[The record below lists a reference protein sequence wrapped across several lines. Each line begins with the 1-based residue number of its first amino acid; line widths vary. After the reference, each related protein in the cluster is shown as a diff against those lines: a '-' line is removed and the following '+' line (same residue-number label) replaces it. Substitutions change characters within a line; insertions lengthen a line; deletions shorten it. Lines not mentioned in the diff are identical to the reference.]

1 MKHAYFSYKN
11 WLIRPKVRNTLRQL
25 AEVDRLDE
33 AELVALSTRRSA
45 AILKHAFDTTSFYR
59 EKYTR
64 AGFTRGDLEQP
75 GILAHLPTVTRDDIR
90 NKFDEMISSDIS
102 SSQVGRSSTGGSTGI
117 PLTVGTD
124 PRLALEV
131 ISWRRLRI
139 WGGKPSDN
147 AGYIY
152 RAIPTGRSA
161 LLKGLYHFPTRRSY
175 LSATEMSDFEMAAF
189 ARRLIST
196 DAKYLVSYVGALKIF
211 AEFVENNRIRIPSLK
226 FIWSTAAPLPR
237 NLRLYLEGVFDV
249 PVYSQYGSCE
259 FYWIASERVDRA
271 GLDVD
276 WDIRHIEILDDD
288 YQPVKDAEFGQL
300 VVTDF
305 INQAFPLIRYEIGDR
320 SRFIPGL
327 GKQGFPV
334 LDYVS
339 GRTSEAIK
347 LKNGMS
353 IAGEF
358 WTTVFDD
365 FADKIKSF
373 SVHQTKD
380 YVITVS
386 FVPTKKWTSSL
397 ENKLLASLAE
407 ITRGTPLVLR
417 HETVDTYDRGKLS
430 FVSSEVGKS
439 LDSNIKCNG

>member
-1 MKHAYFSYKN
+1 MKHIYFSYKN

-25 AEVDRLDE
+25 ADVDRLDA
-33 AELVALSTRRSA
+33 AELSALSTHRSA

-59 EKYTR
+59 EKYIR

-90 NKFDEMISSDIS
+90 NNFGEMISSDLS

-139 WGGKPSDN
+139 WGAGPFDN
-147 AGYIY
+147 SGYIY
-152 RAIPTGRSA
+152 RAIPRGRSA
-161 LLKGLYHFPTRRSY
+161 LLKGLYHFPTHRSY
-175 LSATEMSDFEMAAF
+175 LSATEMSESEMATF

-211 AEFVENNRIRIPSLK
+211 AEFVENNKIRIPSLK

-237 NLRLYLEGVFDV
+237 NLRLYLEEVFDV

-259 FYWIASERVDRA
+259 FYWIAAERVDRA

-276 WDIRHIEILDDD
+276 WDIRHVEILDDD
-288 YQPVKDAEFGQL
+288 YQPVEEGEFGQL

-305 INQAFPLIRYEIGDR
+305 INKAFPLIRYEIGDR
-320 SRFIPGL
+320 SRFIPGS

-339 GRTSEAIK
+339 GRTSETIK
-347 LKNGMS
+347 LRNGVS
-353 IAGEF
+353 ISGEF

-365 FADKIKSF
+365 YADKIKSF
-373 SVHQTKD
+373 YVHQAAD
-380 YVITVS
+380 YVINVS
-386 FVPTKKWTSSL
+386 FVPNAGWSRKEEKEL
-397 ENKLLASLAE
+397 FASLKQ
-407 ITRGTPLVLR
+407 ISRGTPIVLR
-417 HETVDTYDRGKLS
+417 SEKIDLYDRGKLS
-430 FVSSEVGKS
+430 FVSSDVRAT
-439 LDSNIKCNG
+439 